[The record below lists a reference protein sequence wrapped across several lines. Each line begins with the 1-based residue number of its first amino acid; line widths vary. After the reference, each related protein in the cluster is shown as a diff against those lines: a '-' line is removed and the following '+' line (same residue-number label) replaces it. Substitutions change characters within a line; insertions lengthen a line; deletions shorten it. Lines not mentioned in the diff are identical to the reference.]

1 MDEDKNLRV
10 CIAMYR
16 AYPLFNSAISET
28 TGGSEVELFKL
39 AGYLARFSNI
49 KVDFIVGD
57 YDQNDVEIVNN
68 VRLIKVK
75 YMNLDKYRKPI
86 HKILRYLHLFKVLLK
101 QRSQIYLTK
110 TASELLGWLVFF
122 QKFLKGKKVVFR
134 LGSDKD
140 TDLEF
145 WKGNKKLYTLYKFG
159 LKHCDKV
166 YVQSSNQK
174 NLLESGYGIESHLVK
189 NVFDIFNSNSEVKKE
204 YILWISRCEPLKR
217 PELFIDLAKRVP
229 EEKFLIIM
237 PHARKGDSLLDE
249 KIDKMINDVKKAAKE
264 LKNFKYIESV
274 PFNEIQA
281 YYNAA
286 KLFVNTSE
294 YEGFPN
300 SFIQSCIGKT
310 GILSYRVNPDEFLT
324 QYGAGYLCDD
334 DPEKAAEY
342 IRNLNSKK
350 IKEIGNKAYSYVVM
364 NHDVEQIGKAYIRDF
379 IELTDSKIVCEGVC

>member
-1 MDEDKNLRV
+1 MESDKKLRV

-16 AYPLFNSAISET
+16 AYPLFNSSISET

-39 AGYLARFSNI
+39 AGFLAGFRNI
-49 KVDFIVGD
+49 QVDFIVGD
-57 YDQNDVEIVNN
+57 YGQKDVEIVNK
-68 VRLIKVK
+68 VRLIKVR
-75 YMNLDKYRKPI
+75 YMNLDKYRRPI
-86 HKILRYLHLFKVLLK
+86 HKILRYLYLFRVLLK
-101 QRSQIYLTK
+101 QRSQIYITK
-110 TASELLGWLVFF
+110 TASELLGWLVLFE
-122 QKFLKGKKVVFR
+122 KLLKGEKVVFR

-145 WKGNKKLYTLYKFG
+145 WKNNKKLYMLYKFG
-159 LKHCDKV
+159 LKHCDKI

-174 NLLESGYGIESHLVK
+174 RLLESRYGIESHLVK
-189 NVFDIFNSNSEVKKE
+189 NVFDICNANVELDKQ
-204 YILWISRCEPLKR
+204 YILWVSRCESLKR
-217 PELFIDLAKRVP
+217 PGLFIDLAKRVP

-237 PHARKGDSLLDE
+237 PHARKGDGALDE
-249 KIDKMINDVKKAAKE
+249 QINKIMTEVRKAADE
-264 LKNFKYIESV
+264 LANLQYIESV

-310 GILSYRVNPDEFLT
+310 GILSYRVNPDKFIT

-334 DPEKAAEY
+334 DPEKAADY
-342 IRNLNSKK
+342 IKNLNSEK
-350 IKEIGNKAYSYVVM
+350 IQDIGKKAYSYVVM
-364 NHDVEQIGKAYIRDF
+364 NHDIEEIGKAYIRDF